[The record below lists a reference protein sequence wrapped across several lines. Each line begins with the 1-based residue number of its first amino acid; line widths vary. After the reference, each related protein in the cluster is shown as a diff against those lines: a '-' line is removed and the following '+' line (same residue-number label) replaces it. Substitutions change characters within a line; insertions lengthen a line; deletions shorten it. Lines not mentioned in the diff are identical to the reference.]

1 MASHILFICTG
12 NTCRSPMAEG
22 LFKKA
27 IADHPDIECIGSAG
41 VAAFAG
47 DSISPETQSIL
58 KKSDADLNDFRS
70 RAVSDYL
77 LDEATQVFAMT
88 NSHLNMLTQAFPD
101 HAEKCHL
108 ICDFV
113 EINGRIGVDLPDP
126 IGMGSEAYKQVAG
139 VIEKAIPGILSHIQS
154 ETKQ

>member
-1 MASHILFICTG
+1 
-12 NTCRSPMAEG
+12 MAEG

-47 DSISPETQSIL
+47 DSISPETRSML

-113 EINGRIGVDLPDP
+113 EINGRVGVDLPDP